1 MEMLMVQG
9 PAETTAY
16 FIAGY
21 AIIFGVMF
29 LYLVSLMVRWRNQA
43 EDLQILEEIEEQK
56 K

>member
-1 MEMLMVQG
+1 MEMLVAQG

-21 AIIFGVMF
+21 VIIFGVM
-29 LYLVSLMVRWRNQA
+29 LIYLASLMVRWRNQN